1 MPCLILP
8 LALPRVPLQH
18 IYFTLFTFYFI
29 FYTLYFILPRVP
41 LQHMDW
47 LCFVGQLLGLALRQK
62 DTQLSLSLPPLIWK
76 QLVDQAALP
85 YELYEY
91 I

>member
-1 MPCLILP
+1 MYSIEPH
-8 LALPRVPLQH
+8 ALPHLTLSASTRAPSAH
-18 IYFTLFTFYFI
+18 IL
-29 FYTLYFILPRVP
+29 YTLYFIPPRVP